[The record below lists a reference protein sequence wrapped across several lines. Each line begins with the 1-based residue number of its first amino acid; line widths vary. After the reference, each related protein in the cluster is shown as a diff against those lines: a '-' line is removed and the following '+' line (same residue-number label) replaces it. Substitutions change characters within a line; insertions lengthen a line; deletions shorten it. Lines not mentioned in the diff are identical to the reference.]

1 MASKARMRL
10 TDAGIAR
17 LRPRESKY
25 TVLDTRTPGLGVRV
39 RPSGGTSFLLFRKTD
54 GRSTRL
60 SLGSVAS
67 RNVDDVRRQCHALM
81 ATPDPEH
88 RTKRTCKVP
97 LFRDFVARP
106 WKESHFPRYKP
117 STRNGVNT
125 VLTSQLV
132 PAFGSTP
139 LDRITPNDVL
149 HWFDAYSQTAPGG
162 ANHALRI
169 LRKIL
174 EFAIARGH
182 ISINP
187 ASDVTMN
194 QRTALTRVLSR
205 DELRRLHRALDQH
218 ARTDTRRILQ
228 ADIILLLLLTG
239 CRRGEIFALPWNEV
253 DGDATDIGDTT
264 TGPRK
269 VYLNAQARR
278 IIERQPSGRSA
289 FVFPSPRNPERPY
302 DPDLPL
308 WDGVREEA
316 GIEDVRL
323 HDLPQL
329 SPDPSYSGFN
339 SGSWRR
345 AGSMVYRFRN
355 NHKQFRNASTS
366 SSGRYR
372 TGGSICGTG
381 LELSGGEGARRV
393 RALARKWRSNCRAV
407 VASPRRTHRGPRV
420 SRNASMRGSSSVS
433 TPRSWC
439 WSQRLRLLTS
449 RSLLTADGRAYPCAL
464 S

>member
-39 RPSGGTSFLLFRKTD
+39 RPPAHQLLLFRKTD

-308 WDGVREEA
+308 WTE
-316 GIEDVRL
+316 
-323 HDLPQL
+323 
-329 SPDPSYSGFN
+329 S
-339 SGSWRR
+339 
-345 AGSMVYRFRN
+345 
-355 NHKQFRNASTS
+355 
-366 SSGRYR
+366 
-372 TGGSICGTG
+372 
-381 LELSGGEGARRV
+381 ARR
-393 RALARKWRSNCRAV
+393 LES
-407 VASPRRTHRGPRV
+407 RTCACTIFHIVP
-420 SRNASMRGSSSVS
+420 GSVLF
-433 TPRSWC
+433 RI
-439 WSQRLRLLTS
+439 
-449 RSLLTADGRAYPCAL
+449 
-464 S
+464 

>member
-149 HWFDAYSQTAPGG
+149 HWFDAYSQTAPRGCQSR
-162 ANHALRI
+162 AAHPTQDSRI
-169 LRKIL
+169 RHRPRSYQHQSRQRRDH
-174 EFAIARGH
+174 E
-182 ISINP
+182 P
-187 ASDVTMN
+187 A
-194 QRTALTRVLSR
+194 
-205 DELRRLHRALDQH
+205 HRAH
-218 ARTDTRRILQ
+218 
-228 ADIILLLLLTG
+228 
-239 CRRGEIFALPWNEV
+239 
-253 DGDATDIGDTT
+253 
-264 TGPRK
+264 PRS
-269 VYLNAQARR
+269 VARR
-278 IIERQPSGRSA
+278 TPAFAPGTRPTRPNRHATHTPSRHHPVAAANRMSQGRNFRPALERGGR
-289 FVFPSPRNPERPY
+289 RRHRHWRYHNRPEESVSQCP
-302 DPDLPL
+302 
-308 WDGVREEA
+308 GA
-316 GIEDVRL
+316 S
-323 HDLPQL
+323 HH
-329 SPDPSYSGFN
+329 
-339 SGSWRR
+339 R
-345 AGSMVYRFRN
+345 AAA
-355 NHKQFRNASTS
+355 QWA
-366 SSGRYR
+366 
-372 TGGSICGTG
+372 
-381 LELSGGEGARRV
+381 ERV
-393 RALARKWRSNCRAV
+393 RV
-407 VASPRRTHRGPRV
+407 
-420 SRNASMRGSSSVS
+420 SVS
-433 TPRSWC
+433 A
-439 WSQRLRLLTS
+439 QS
-449 RSLLTADGRAYPCAL
+449 RAPV
-464 S
+464 